1 MADCGE
7 CYHSCPETC
16 GTCGGKNGYPA
27 TGYPKLIGPCD
38 SCNARGPTPAEMAA
52 AVQSYLMCHPDDLA
66 AINLGGQSL
75 SEWLESHPE
84 QVAAMYSQWNLG

>member
-1 MADCGE
+1 
-7 CYHSCPETC
+7 
-16 GTCGGKNGYPA
+16 
-27 TGYPKLIGPCD
+27 
-38 SCNARGPTPAEMAA
+38 MAA

-66 AINLGGQSL
+66 ALNLGSQSL